1 MFGVKYDKQI
11 IVKEGSSEELR
22 EQGFQELFKTE
33 GEARIKGF
41 RLREQAV
48 YQEFM
53 NLSLEELDSKRAKE
67 LEQLIW
73 KHDEAHAAGYHL
85 ERRKEYLAGCQKKR
99 PS

>member
-11 IVKEGSSEELR
+11 IVKEGSQEELW
-22 EQGFQELFKTE
+22 EQGFQELFKSE

-53 NLSLEELDSKRAKE
+53 SLSLEELDSRRAEE
-67 LEQLIW
+67 LERLIW
-73 KHDEAHAAGYHL
+73 KHDETHAAGYHL
-85 ERRKEYLAGCQKKR
+85 EKRKEYLARCQKR
-99 PS
+99 YHS